1 MNEIRR
7 PYKEVVK
14 RTLTTE
20 VLENA
25 KGFAPF
31 RKKIDM
37 VFDSMKIM
45 NFAFYDGTG
54 IMLEQL
60 DIVDVSQL
68 TKGQY
73 ITEQESG
80 RPADGYYVLPDGRTL
95 KIIKGKLMK
104 IIEAD

>member
-31 RKKIDM
+31 RKKIDLI
-37 VFDSMKIM
+37 FDSMKIM
-45 NFAFYDGTG
+45 DFAFYDGTAL
-54 IMLEQL
+54 MLEAS
-60 DIVDVSQL
+60 DIVDMRQL
-68 TKGQY
+68 SVGMH
-73 ITEQESG
+73 ISEQETG